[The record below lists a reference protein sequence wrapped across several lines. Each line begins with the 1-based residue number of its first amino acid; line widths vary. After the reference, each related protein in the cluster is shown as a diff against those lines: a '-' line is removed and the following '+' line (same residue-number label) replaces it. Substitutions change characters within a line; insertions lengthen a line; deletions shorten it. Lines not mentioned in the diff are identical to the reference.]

1 MKYKK
6 PIQIIILF
14 MFLELFLV
22 FHNIYNNYIEDQINL
37 SNNMITNNSIT
48 LVFYEKEKP
57 DAVYLY
63 NILKNSD
70 VYAIARILYLL
81 LVII

>member
-57 DAVYLY
+57 Y
-63 NILKNSD
+63 
-70 VYAIARILYLL
+70 IAYIYSTK
-81 LVII
+81 